1 MKIEKVDFVSGL
13 HITGVGS
20 VTSVNIGK
28 EGVTSLEYDASA
40 GFINVKARGRDMY
53 VPITNVKSILAK
65 PAEAPPAPSA
75 PTAKK

>member
-40 GFINVKARGRDMY
+40 GFINVKARGREMF
-53 VPITNVKSILAK
+53 VPITNVKSILAQ
-65 PAEAPPAPSA
+65 PPAPVA
-75 PTAKK
+75 PAKK

>member
-28 EGVTSLEYDASA
+28 EGVSSLEYDGAQ
-40 GFINVKARGRDMY
+40 GFIIVKARGREML

-65 PAEAPPAPSA
+65 NEAAPVA
-75 PTAKK
+75 PQPQKK